1 MKKIFEAPKANFV
14 EVEMESAI
22 LGASAIVSGGTAQ
35 STGGTTPGGN
45 GGDANARHAGTTQPN
60 VNANISAYELN

>member
-22 LGASAIVSGGTAQ
+22 LGASTIVSGGQAQ
-35 STGGTTPGGN
+35 HSDGGVTGGN
-45 GGDANARHAGTTQPN
+45 GGDANARYNDLA
-60 VNANISAYELN
+60 ANTGVQSISAYELN